1 MVLRRPCEHPC
12 ALPCHEAEPCPESEC
27 RHPVNVTCECGKR
40 RNTLKCS
47 EFEKVVARLRAID
60 AEESE
65 GDPSNESA
73 GVGTLKRSASMER
86 LNCLPCDDEC
96 KKTARNKRLA
106 EALQLATD
114 ENGMLEREPTITFTE
129 YMKVELRTNAAFV
142 VEVEKVFLEL
152 LDKIGDPTF
161 LGPSLNHN
169 FRPMA
174 VDKRRFIHEYA
185 AFFSIETAGV
195 DDPPKRSVIAT
206 AKRGVSRAPLV
217 LLTSLQKYPN
227 MLKTAGSVTL
237 KSSFNDDPKRKG
249 EQQTAEEASNAASSM
264 KVLRGARQFKK
275 RVAPQIARPSPLPQF
290 NPFAVLNSD
299 DEETDLQT
307 SKTKVEHAKKEE
319 LLEKDPNWWSDEEE
333 EVNSSDEA
341 FQEIVA
347 LMEDLVVRVCK
358 TEDSEE
364 RMEDGDVCK
373 DSWSDEE

>member
-1 MVLRRPCEHPC
+1 MENSGLGW
-12 ALPCHEAEPCPESEC
+12 ALPKS
-27 RHPVNVTCECGKR
+27 
-40 RNTLKCS
+40 
-47 EFEKVVARLRAID
+47 
-60 AEESE
+60 
-65 GDPSNESA
+65 
-73 GVGTLKRSASMER
+73 
-86 LNCLPCDDEC
+86 
-96 KKTARNKRLA
+96 ARNKRLA
-106 EALQLATD
+106 EALQLVTD

-142 VEVEKVFLEL
+142 VEVEKTFLDL

-169 FRPMA
+169 FRPMS

-206 AKRGVSRAPLV
+206 ARRGVSRAPLV

-227 MLKTAGSVTL
+227 MLKVAGSVTL

-264 KVLRGARQFKK
+264 KTLRGARQFKK

-290 NPFAVLNSD
+290 NPFAVLRSD
-299 DEETDLQT
+299 DEETDPQT
-307 SKTKVEHAKKEE
+307 PKAKVKYAKKEE
-319 LLEKDPNWWSDEEE
+319 AVEKDPNWWSDEEE

-341 FQEIVA
+341 CQEIVA

-358 TEDSEE
+358 TEDFGEPVENEGVS
-364 RMEDGDVCK
+364 VLCK